1 MVRKII
7 EHEISSLHKLK
18 VEQAEVISSLLFI
31 FSSQIIRTFGSN
43 TFSNFFHGYDITSLG
58 NTDAIK
64 FRKYTKHPIKV
75 SLKISTCSF
84 KKM

>member
-7 EHEISSLHKLK
+7 EHEIISLHKLK

-43 TFSNFFHGYDITSLG
+43 TFSNFFHGYDIT
-58 NTDAIK
+58 I
-64 FRKYTKHPIKV
+64 
-75 SLKISTCSF
+75 
-84 KKM
+84 